1 MTNYW
6 DAQGAVNQETL
17 GISALED
24 GQTKMNLGP
33 WMNHPELPTTL
44 DSYTRENT
52 KLYFCLSHRVWGLFV
67 TAT

>member
-1 MTNYW
+1 MKNYW
-6 DAQGAVNQETL
+6 DAKGAVNQENL

-24 GQTKMNLGP
+24 GQVKMNLGS

-44 DSYTRENT
+44 DSYAGEKTN
-52 KLYFCLSHRVWGLFV
+52 LSFSLSHCVWGLFV